1 MSTGPVSP
9 LALER
14 YELKYLIPHTL
25 VEPISRFIEPY
36 CEMDYY
42 SKISPDTFY
51 TINSLYLDSPSCFI
65 LRSKETANA
74 FSFNIRIRSYGENP
88 EPPYFFEIKYKLRE
102 FVKKR
107 RAKVFHPQW
116 REILESGCI
125 PEDFEQTSRDN
136 LENFLFM
143 KMVYNVE
150 PVILTQ
156 YRRRAYLSTVDDYA
170 RITFDRDLRYQETR
184 FWDICPD
191 PRLLS
196 HYDQPD
202 FFEEPGCNVVLEL
215 KCEKKIPHWMV
226 DLIRRFQLRSGSFSK
241 FGNSMMTLHGVPEWT
256 TPGPL
261 Y

>member
-1 MSTGPVSP
+1 MSGGPVSP

-36 CEMDYY
+36 CEMDYH
-42 SKISPDTFY
+42 SQVSSDTFY
-51 TINSLYLDSPSCFI
+51 TINSLYLDSPSFYI
-65 LRSKETANA
+65 LRSKESANA
-74 FSFNIRIRSYGENP
+74 FSFNMRIRSYGEIP
-88 EPPYFFEIKYKLRE
+88 QPPYFFEIKYKLRE

-107 RAKVFHPQW
+107 RAKVSHPQW
-116 REILESGCI
+116 RQILETGWV
-125 PEDFEQTSRDN
+125 PEDFESASREN

-184 FWDICPD
+184 SWDVHPD
-191 PRLLS
+191 TRLLC
-196 HYDQPD
+196 HYDNPD
-202 FFEEPGCNVVLEL
+202 HFEEPGCNVILEL
-215 KCEKKIPHWMV
+215 KCEKKIPLWMI
-226 DLIRRFQLRSGSFSK
+226 DLIRRFDLRSGSFSK
-241 FGNSMMTLHGVPEWT
+241 FGNSMATLYGVPEYS